1 MGRGVENGIL
11 SKILLEAKKNG
22 IEEIHAEFIPT
33 QKNKPAENF
42 LPDFGFK
49 KEDSVWI
56 YKLNNEI
63 KLPKHVK
70 VEIE

>member
-11 SKILLEAKKNG
+11 SQILIDAKNNG
-22 IEEIHAEFIPT
+22 IKEIQANFIPT

-42 LPDFGFK
+42 LSDFGFK
-49 KEDSVWI
+49 KEGNNWI

-63 KLPKHVK
+63 KLPKHLK
-70 VEIE
+70 VEID

>member
-1 MGRGVENGIL
+1 MGRGVENAIL
-11 SKILLEAKKNG
+11 SQILVDAKNNEVK
-22 IEEIHAEFIPT
+22 EIHAEFIPT

-42 LPDFGFK
+42 LSDFGFK
-49 KEDSVWI
+49 KEGSVWI

-63 KLPKHVK
+63 KLPKHLK